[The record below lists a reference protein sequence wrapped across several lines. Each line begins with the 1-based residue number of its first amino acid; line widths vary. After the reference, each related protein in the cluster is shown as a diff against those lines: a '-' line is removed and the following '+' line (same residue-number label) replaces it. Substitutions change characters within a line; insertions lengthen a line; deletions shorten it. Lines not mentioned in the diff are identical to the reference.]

1 MIPIKDKTYK
11 IHYIDENDSS
21 LSYIGKGVYTGDT
34 EQDVDGSC
42 LFLFAVE
49 NLLGRGFTDT
59 ALFADKD
66 IITPLD

>member
-11 IHYIDENDSS
+11 IHYIDEKDSS

-34 EQDVDGSC
+34 EPDVDGSC

-49 NLLGRGFTDT
+49 NLLGSGFTDS
-59 ALFADKD
+59 ALFSEQD
-66 IITPLD
+66 ILNILD